1 MLSTPNQTRL
11 KILAI
16 FVLAIFC
23 ALVVYPKLPVA
34 TPLESFWSKFKFRLG
49 LDLQG
54 GAHLIYNADTSQINQ
69 ADKAS
74 AVNGVRD
81 VIEKRVN
88 AFGVSEPV
96 VQTNQVGGDYRVIV
110 ELAGVKDV
118 NEAIKMIGE
127 TPFLEFKEQDPNYT
141 DGLTA
146 EEKKQLDNYNLEA
159 KKKAEDVLKKV
170 LVSGADFAALARQY
184 SEDSS
189 AQNGGELGFVKRGQF
204 VAEFDNVIFDKQQF
218 PGVYPA
224 VVQSQFGYHII
235 KKIESRGIG
244 ADEEINSAHILIKT
258 KTENDFAQKDQWK
271 NTLLSGKD
279 LKRASVQ
286 FDTNTGDPEV
296 SLEFNDQGKN
306 LFAEITTR
314 NVGRPV
320 AIFLDGEPISVPN
333 VREPIREGRA
343 VISGRFNIKEAKQLV
358 ERLNAGALPVP
369 ITLIAQEKV
378 GASLGQESLE
388 KSLFA
393 GLIGLIAVAVFMLI
407 FYRLP
412 GLVSVLA
419 LCLYTLVNLAIYKIF
434 SITLTLAGVAG
445 FILSVGMAVDAN
457 VLIFER
463 LKEEMKTGRDLAA
476 SVEEGFKRAWTSI
489 RDSNISSLITCVVLY
504 WLGTSM
510 VKGFALTLAIG
521 VITSMFSAI
530 TVTRTLLKLFLVKNL
545 KEKKWLF
552 G

>member
-1 MLSTPNQTRL
+1 M
-11 KILAI
+11 
-16 FVLAIFC
+16 
-23 ALVVYPKLPVA
+23 
-34 TPLESFWSKFKFRLG
+34 
-49 LDLQG
+49 
-54 GAHLIYNADTSQINQ
+54 
-69 ADKAS
+69 
-74 AVNGVRD
+74 
-81 VIEKRVN
+81 
-88 AFGVSEPV
+88 
-96 VQTNQVGGDYRVIV
+96 
-110 ELAGVKDV
+110 
-118 NEAIKMIGE
+118 
-127 TPFLEFKEQDPNYT
+127 
-141 DGLTA
+141 
-146 EEKKQLDNYNLEA
+146 
-159 KKKAEDVLKKV
+159 
-170 LVSGADFAALARQY
+170 
-184 SEDSS
+184 
-189 AQNGGELGFVKRGQF
+189 
-204 VAEFDNVIFDKQQF
+204 
-218 PGVYPA
+218 
-224 VVQSQFGYHII
+224 
-235 KKIESRGIG
+235 
-244 ADEEINSAHILIKT
+244 
-258 KTENDFAQKDQWK
+258 
-271 NTLLSGKD
+271 
-279 LKRASVQ
+279 
-286 FDTNTGDPEV
+286 
-296 SLEFNDQGKN
+296 EFNDQGRN

-393 GLIGLIAVAVFMLI
+393 GLIGLIAVAVFMLV

-445 FILSVGMAVDAN
+445 FILSIGMAVDAN

-463 LKEEMKTGRDLAA
+463 LKEEMKSGRDLAD

-504 WLGTSM
+504 WLGTSL

-521 VITSMFSAI
+521 VLTSMFSAI
-530 TVTRTLLKLFLVKNL
+530 TVTRTLLKLFLVKSL
-545 KEKKWLF
+545 REKKYLF

>member
-11 KILAI
+11 KILVI

-23 ALVVYPKLPVA
+23 ALVVYPKLPAA

-159 KKKAEDVLKKV
+159 KKKAEDVLKKA
-170 LVSGADFAALARQY
+170 LVSGADFAALAREY

-189 AQNGGELGFVKRGQF
+189 ASNGGELGFVKRGQF
-204 VAEFDNVIFDKQQF
+204 VAEFDNVIFDKQKT
-218 PGVYPA
+218 PGVYSE

-235 KKIESRGIG
+235 KKLESRGEG
-244 ADEEINSAHILIKT
+244 DNLEVNSAHILIKT
-258 KTENDFAQKDQWK
+258 KTEAEFAEKDQWK

-286 FDTNTGDPEV
+286 FG
-296 SLEFNDQGKN
+296 
-306 LFAEITTR
+306 I
-314 NVGRPV
+314 
-320 AIFLDGEPISVPN
+320 
-333 VREPIREGRA
+333 
-343 VISGRFNIKEAKQLV
+343 
-358 ERLNAGALPVP
+358 
-369 ITLIAQEKV
+369 
-378 GASLGQESLE
+378 
-388 KSLFA
+388 
-393 GLIGLIAVAVFMLI
+393 
-407 FYRLP
+407 
-412 GLVSVLA
+412 
-419 LCLYTLVNLAIYKIF
+419 
-434 SITLTLAGVAG
+434 
-445 FILSVGMAVDAN
+445 
-457 VLIFER
+457 
-463 LKEEMKTGRDLAA
+463 
-476 SVEEGFKRAWTSI
+476 
-489 RDSNISSLITCVVLY
+489 
-504 WLGTSM
+504 
-510 VKGFALTLAIG
+510 
-521 VITSMFSAI
+521 
-530 TVTRTLLKLFLVKNL
+530 
-545 KEKKWLF
+545 
-552 G
+552 